1 MKGKSLV
8 GFLVLLTLAAAG
20 RAQTQQT
27 QPPAQTREIE
37 WLVNQGTN
45 YLLARSY
52 ASVQLDIKDT
62 CTVAMLHRPKDCAWC
77 DQFNRCLQQTPG
89 LSAPF
94 IAKVDNEVTLA
105 RPTLDASTRSSA
117 YHSAYFGPL
126 SFRLSN
132 RVITT
137 YENRGEYQPSNRGI
151 AEVSGEIFFRIPP
164 GLPLNYELSGELQR
178 AGGDSHLQLIG
189 VVNTGANS
197 DGFSFNTN
205 HLPKGVLAPLKK
217 AGSLT
222 PGVYRLFWFLTA
234 DQISHGGSSEASLD
248 LRIVFGPC
256 DAKDSRLTHEGATL
270 PSRSVDEAAQRALAE
285 AWARTVA
292 GQSQIL
298 PIKLRDREWGGLIYE
313 TGPGTGEYRYTRPFQ
328 GSEGEMEVVD
338 LTTSFDRVAALGLCE
353 GQNYQLAGVYH
364 THPAKMQ
371 LFPDAPGLVFT
382 DLAEWIDVDGSH
394 LSVGDINFAIFKGQ
408 ETGRPFSIYARGH
421 NGKTCGIHKYTTGHG
436 HVHVDTPANATPK
449 QREAIQTND
458 RRRDSA
464 VWIPLSPAQ
473 SPARSCTPN
482 GGP

>member
-77 DQFNRCLQQTPG
+77 DHFNRCLQQTPG

-94 IAKVDNEVTLA
+94 IAKVDNEVTLV

-164 GLPLNYELSGELQR
+164 GLPLNYELSGELQW
-178 AGGDSHLQLIG
+178 AGGNSHVQLIG
-189 VVNTGANS
+189 VANTGANS

-205 HLPKGVLAPLKK
+205 HLPKGVPAPLRK

-234 DQISHGGSSEASLD
+234 DQISHGGSSGASLD
-248 LRIVFGPC
+248 LQMRFMKTCDHPQLGPC
-256 DAKDSRLTHEGATL
+256 YQTLEEAADAGLREAWRMSLQVAETGKQQEFGGYVYQIAPKDFRFVAPTPGKNLNESTCKIWERPDFTDTGWDCGRPLPVVTGNDMDKAFDAKVK
-270 PSRSVDEAAQRALAE
+270 PVLA
-285 AWARTVA
+285 
-292 GQSQIL
+292 SQFT
-298 PIKLRDREWGGLIYE
+298 PK
-313 TGPGTGEYRYTRPFQ
+313 
-328 GSEGEMEVVD
+328 
-338 LTTSFDRVAALGLCE
+338 RVAIYHSHPPKIRPSYLSINDL
-353 GQNYQLAGVYH
+353 NLAVLTGYPIYMIGYVNEDDYVEDVQSY
-364 THPAKMQ
+364 TPGNDKVLTPMENK
-371 LFPDAPGLVFT
+371 PDP
-382 DLAEWIDVDGSH
+382 
-394 LSVGDINFAIFKGQ
+394 K
-408 ETGRPFSIYARGH
+408 
-421 NGKTCGIHKYTTGHG
+421 CGCYR
-436 HVHVDTPANATPK
+436 VDTNNAARA
-449 QREAIQTND
+449 QERGDE
-458 RRRDSA
+458 RRLGSA
-464 VWIPLSPAQ
+464 FKTRLSP
-473 SPARSCTPN
+473 
-482 GGP
+482 

>member
-164 GLPLNYELSGELQR
+164 GVPLDYELSGELQW
-178 AGGDSHLQLIG
+178 AGGNSHVQLIG
-189 VVNTGANS
+189 VANTGANS

-205 HLPKGVLAPLKK
+205 HLPKGVPAPLRK

-234 DQISHGGSSEASLD
+234 DQISHGGSSGASLD
-248 LRIVFGPC
+248 LQMNFESCEIVVGKLPPDPRKGEVTGLFGPYKSP
-256 DAKDSRLTHEGATL
+256 DLAAVAVEPLMRGATDGDPEHREYGVL
-270 PSRSVDEAAQRALAE
+270 ILKDARDGQFYLTPPVRSTDSDTFNTGHVLLAADYNRSRDLGIGKCKQKNPPFFFFAALHSHPTQQLE
-285 AWARTVA
+285 
-292 GQSQIL
+292 L
-298 PIKLRDREWGGLIYE
+298 
-313 TGPGTGEYRYTRPFQ
+313 PGT
-328 GSEGEMEVVD
+328 SVK
-338 LTTSFDRVAALGLCE
+338 LGLSDNAFSP
-353 GQNYQLAGVYH
+353 QD
-364 THPAKMQ
+364 
-371 LFPDAPGLVFT
+371 F
-382 DLAEWIDVDGSH
+382 
-394 LSVGDINFAIFKGQ
+394 NFAILERHNFDRIYLFPPDRCIRSFKAQ
-408 ETGRPFSIYARGH
+408 RNDPPCRTIYAQCSRYYPRVQPVYNCPRGAA
-421 NGKTCGIHKYTTGHG
+421 
-436 HVHVDTPANATPK
+436 P
-449 QREAIQTND
+449 
-458 RRRDSA
+458 
-464 VWIPLSPAQ
+464 
-473 SPARSCTPN
+473 
-482 GGP
+482 